1 MTTPDPELVA
11 VLRRHLP
18 ELAED
23 TPIAEDTPLA
33 ELGLDSMRAVD
44 LLFDIEDTFG
54 VVLPDEALR
63 ADTFTSPAGL
73 RAALDR
79 ARSGVSG

>member
-18 ELAED
+18 ELTEE
-23 TPIAEDTPLA
+23 TPITEDSSLA

-44 LLFDIEDTFG
+44 VLFDIEDTFG
-54 VVLPDEALR
+54 VSLPDAALQP
-63 ADTFTSPAGL
+63 DTFNSLAGL
-73 RAALDR
+73 RAALEQ
-79 ARSGVSG
+79 ARDGVSA